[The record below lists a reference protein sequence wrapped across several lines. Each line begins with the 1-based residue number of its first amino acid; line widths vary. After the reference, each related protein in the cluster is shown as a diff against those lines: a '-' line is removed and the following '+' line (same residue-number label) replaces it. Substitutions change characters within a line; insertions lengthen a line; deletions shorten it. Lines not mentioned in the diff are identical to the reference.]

1 MLRKV
6 LPFSWPQGGRT
17 RLVPMR
23 FARPRSQGRGTTAS
37 GLSDA
42 PALLG
47 RLLGPQEPATE
58 EEPNV
63 LVAYGSAFWVG
74 LQLA

>member
-23 FARPRSQGRGTTAS
+23 FARPRSQGRGTQAP
-37 GLSDA
+37 GASDA

-47 RLLGPQEPATE
+47 RLLGSQEPVP

-63 LVAYGSAFWVG
+63 LVAYGPTSGW
-74 LQLA
+74 